1 MEGVMMKSMMYA
13 ASIVAA
19 VTTMTP
25 IAWAGDAPAAEPSI
39 GVLVSQDQ
47 YVAGIEGSILHATV
61 SVRDLPTD
69 DGASIAIT
77 SYRPVKTRAAV
88 RDAIAGKLP
97 SVVDTVVLPGS
108 AIPRD
113 DSGYLELSVP
123 IEIGVR
129 SRANLQMSAV
139 GLYPITIGIL
149 VDKTVVDQ
157 IVTFVDR
164 LPEQTSTPTQTE
176 PLQVAVVTGLD
187 GPIARQPDFT
197 STIDVTAL
205 ATSTNMVTAI
215 EDLDMAPLT
224 VSASPQ
230 WIDALAQDEIDG
242 VPLLDRL
249 GALQSIQLVSRP
261 YVNVDPDQL
270 VSTDSSDVFLA
281 QLRRGEDALR
291 SAIPN
296 QDVRRETF
304 LAQFGLSRNAA
315 TLVRDLGFRG
325 VVLTPATQAATAE
338 GASFLTDP
346 SRLVRLAFGS
356 GTIDAALADP
366 FLATTMSGGSLPGA
380 DAYLAAQHLGAE
392 LKALRT
398 EVVARGESTS
408 GRTVVLT
415 TLDGSLPSPEFLTSL
430 FTTMSTEPDI
440 VLVTL
445 DDAMTSTDLNSTAD
459 GPIVLELTNTT
470 PSASTN
476 WTDLER
482 NLRARIDSFA
492 AVLPTGDVRIDMWHG
507 LLEVIPE
514 YSMSDDRRSEY
525 IEAVRVAMNEIA
537 QSISLPSS
545 TTFTLGGRDSSIRVT
560 LRNDSDADLTVQ
572 IRLTSSKLRFPVR
585 NDPVVLPAGTT
596 TAVEVSVEARSN
608 GRFPVVMQLF
618 TPDGSE
624 ALGPAV
630 TFTARVN
637 ALAGLGQLVTGI
649 ALLLLISWWVH
660 HLRSE
665 RRRRSAAVDDTATR
679 HPSIDRS
686 AP

>member
-1 MEGVMMKSMMYA
+1 
-13 ASIVAA
+13 
-19 VTTMTP
+19 
-25 IAWAGDAPAAEPSI
+25 
-39 GVLVSQDQ
+39 
-47 YVAGIEGSILHATV
+47 
-61 SVRDLPTD
+61 
-69 DGASIAIT
+69 
-77 SYRPVKTRAAV
+77 
-88 RDAIAGKLP
+88 
-97 SVVDTVVLPGS
+97 
-108 AIPRD
+108 
-113 DSGYLELSVP
+113 
-123 IEIGVR
+123 
-129 SRANLQMSAV
+129 
-139 GLYPITIGIL
+139 
-149 VDKTVVDQ
+149 
-157 IVTFVDR
+157 
-164 LPEQTSTPTQTE
+164 
-176 PLQVAVVTGLD
+176 
-187 GPIARQPDFT
+187 
-197 STIDVTAL
+197 
-205 ATSTNMVTAI
+205 
-215 EDLDMAPLT
+215 
-224 VSASPQ
+224 
-230 WIDALAQDEIDG
+230 
-242 VPLLDRL
+242 
-249 GALQSIQLVSRP
+249 
-261 YVNVDPDQL
+261 
-270 VSTDSSDVFLA
+270 
-281 QLRRGEDALR
+281 LRRGEDALR

-325 VVLTPATQAATAE
+325 VVLTPASQAATAE

-366 FLATTMSGGSLPGA
+366 ALATTMSGSSLPGA
-380 DAYLAAQHLGAE
+380 DAYLAAQHLFAE

-415 TLDGSLPSPEFLTSL
+415 TLDGSPPSPEFLTSL

-445 DDAMTSTDLNSTAD
+445 DDAMTSTDVNSADD
-459 GPIVLELTNTT
+459 GPIVLELNNNT
-470 PSASTN
+470 PSATTD
-476 WTDLER
+476 WTDTES

-492 AVLPTGDVRIDMWHG
+492 AVLPTGDVRIDMWRG

>member
-1 MEGVMMKSMMYA
+1 MKSMMFKSMMFVTTMIA
-13 ASIVAA
+13 T

-25 IAWAGDAPAAEPSI
+25 MASAGEGAVVEPSI
-39 GVLVSQDQ
+39 GVLVSQDEF
-47 YVAGIEGSILHATV
+47 VAGIEGSVLHATV

-69 DGASIAIT
+69 DSASIAIT
-77 SYRPVKTRAAV
+77 SYRPVKTRSGV

-97 SVVDTVVLPGS
+97 GVVDTVIIAS
-108 AIPRD
+108 STIPRD
-113 DSGYLELSVP
+113 QSGYLELSVP

-139 GLYPITIGIL
+139 GLYPISIGI
-149 VDKTVVDQ
+149 VIDKTVVDQ

-164 LPEQTSTPTQTE
+164 LPEQTSTPEQTE

-197 STIDVTAL
+197 STIDAASLVT
-205 ATSTNMVTAI
+205 SSNMVTAI
-215 EDLDMAPLT
+215 EDLDMTPLT

-230 WIDALAQDEIDG
+230 WIDALAQDGAEG
-242 VPLLDRL
+242 VPLLERL
-249 GALQSIQLVSRP
+249 GVLQSIQFLSRP

-270 VSTDSSDVFLA
+270 VSTDFSTVYLE
-281 QLRRGEDALR
+281 QMRRGEDALR
-291 SAIPN
+291 SAIPS
-296 QDVRRETF
+296 QEIRRETF
-304 LAQFGLSRNAA
+304 LAQFGLSRDAA

-325 VVLTPATQAATAE
+325 VVLTPASQTTTAN
-338 GASFLTDP
+338 GASFLADP
-346 SRLVRLAFGS
+346 SRLVRLTFGS

-366 FLATTMSGGSLPGA
+366 ALATTMTSGSLPGA
-380 DAYLAAQHLGAE
+380 DPYLAAQHLLAE
-392 LKALRT
+392 LKAMRT
-398 EVVARGESTS
+398 EVTGRGESTR

-415 TLDGSLPSPEFLTSL
+415 TLDGSPPSPELLTAMVNA
-430 FTTMSTEPDI
+430 MSTEPDI
-440 VLVTL
+440 VLLTL
-445 DDAMTSTDLNSTAD
+445 DDAMATTDLNATDD
-459 GPIVLELTNTT
+459 GPIVLELADTAAGTSGT
-470 PSASTN
+470 WA
-476 WTDLER
+476 DLEN
-482 NLRARIDSFA
+482 NLRTRIESFA
-492 AVLPTGDVRIDMWHG
+492 AVLPDGDVRIDMWRG
-507 LLEVIPE
+507 LLEVIRE
-514 YSMSDDRRSEY
+514 RSMTDDRRSQY

-537 QSISLPSS
+537 RSISLPSS

-572 IRLTSSKLRFPVR
+572 IRLTSSKLRFPER
-585 NDPVVLPAGTT
+585 SEAVVLPAGTT

-649 ALLLLISWWVH
+649 ALLLLISWWIH
-660 HLRSE
+660 HLRTE
-665 RRRRSAAVDDTATR
+665 RRRRFAAVDDTTTR

>member
-1 MEGVMMKSMMYA
+1 A
-13 ASIVAA
+13 
-19 VTTMTP
+19 T
-25 IAWAGDAPAAEPSI
+25 EPSI
-39 GVLVSQDQ
+39 GVLVSQDE
-47 YVAGIEGSILHATV
+47 YVAGIEGSMLHATI

-69 DGASIAIT
+69 NSASVAIT

-88 RDAIAGKLP
+88 RDAVAGKLP
-97 SVVDTVVLPGS
+97 SVVDTVVLAS
-108 AIPRD
+108 SDIPRD
-113 DSGYLELSVP
+113 DAGYLELSVP

-139 GLYPITIGIL
+139 GLYPVTIGIV

-164 LPEQTSTPTQTE
+164 LPEQQSTPAQGD
-176 PLQVAVVTGLD
+176 PLQVAMVTGLD
-187 GPIARQPDFT
+187 GPIARQPDFS
-197 STIDVTAL
+197 STLDATAL
-205 ATSTNMVTAI
+205 ATTANMVTTI
-215 EDLDMAPLT
+215 EDLDMVPLT

-230 WIDALAQDEIDG
+230 WIDALAQSDADG
-242 VPLLDRL
+242 APLLERL
-249 GALQSIQLVSRP
+249 GALQSIQFLSQPFVS
-261 YVNVDPDQL
+261 VDPGQL
-270 VSTDSSDVFLA
+270 VAADISDVYLA

-304 LAQFGLSRNAA
+304 LARFGLSVEAA

-325 VVLTPATQAATAE
+325 VVLTPASQADTAGGAT
-338 GASFLTDP
+338 FLADP
-346 SRLVRLAFGS
+346 TRLVRLAFGS
-356 GTIDAALADP
+356 GSIDAALADAAM
-366 FLATTMSGGSLPGA
+366 ATTITNGSVPGA
-380 DAYLAAQHLGAE
+380 DSYLAAQHLLAE
-392 LKALRT
+392 LKVLRT
-398 EVVARGESTS
+398 EIEARGESTR

-415 TLDGSLPSPEFLTSL
+415 TLDGSSPSPEFLASAMTA
-430 FTTMSTEPDI
+430 MSTEPDI

-445 DDAMTSTDLNSTAD
+445 DDAMVSTDLNATDD
-459 GPIVLELTNTT
+459 GPVVVDLANSELD
-470 PSASTN
+470 PSIGWA
-476 WTDLER
+476 DLESD
-482 NLRARIDSFA
+482 LRARIESFA
-492 AVLPTGDVRIDMWHG
+492 GVLPDGDVRIDMWRG

-514 YSMSDDRRSEY
+514 SSMTDDRRSDY
-525 IEAVRVAMNEIA
+525 VDAMRTSMNEIA
-537 QSISLPSS
+537 HSISLPSS

-572 IRLTSSKLRFPVR
+572 IRLTSSKLRFPAR
-585 NDPVVLPAGTT
+585 NEPVILPAGTT

-624 ALGPAV
+624 PLGPAV

-637 ALAGLGQLVTGI
+637 ALAGLGQLVTGV

-660 HLRSE
+660 HLRGE

-686 AP
+686 AT